1 MFNSY
6 RSMDR
11 VMDVIRAA
19 CEEDGLVGKS
29 VESMGP
35 AAGSIPVPP
44 RRVFTY
50 SESVDA
56 HAFFD
61 PVVETV

>member
-1 MFNSY
+1 M
-6 RSMDR
+6 
-11 VMDVIRAA
+11 MDVIRAA
-19 CEEDGLVGKS
+19 CGEDGLVGKA
-29 VESMGP
+29 VESMSP

-56 HAFFD
+56 QAFFD

>member
-19 CEEDGLVGKS
+19 CGEDGLVGKA
-29 VESMGP
+29 VESMSP

-50 SESVDA
+50 AESVDA
-56 HAFFD
+56 HSFFS

>member
-1 MFNSY
+1 M
-6 RSMDR
+6 
-11 VMDVIRAA
+11 MDVIRAA

-29 VESMGP
+29 VESIGP

-56 HAFFD
+56 HAAFFD

>member
-35 AAGSIPVPP
+35 VAGSIPVPP

-61 PVVETV
+61 PVLETV

>member
-1 MFNSY
+1 MI
-6 RSMDR
+6 
-11 VMDVIRAA
+11 DVIRAA

-56 HAFFD
+56 HSFFST
-61 PVVETV
+61 VVETV

>member
-1 MFNSY
+1 
-6 RSMDR
+6 
-11 VMDVIRAA
+11 MDVIRAA

-35 AAGSIPVPP
+35 VAGSIPVPP

-56 HAFFD
+56 HAFFA
-61 PVVETV
+61 PVIVTALS

>member
-1 MFNSY
+1 M
-6 RSMDR
+6 
-11 VMDVIRAA
+11 MDVIRAA
-19 CEEDGLVGKS
+19 CEEDGLVSKS

-56 HAFFD
+56 HSFFS

>member
-19 CEEDGLVGKS
+19 CGEDGLVGKS

-35 AAGSIPVPP
+35 VAGSIPVPP

-50 SESVDA
+50 AESVDA
-56 HAFFD
+56 HSFFD